1 MVSRLATACVT
12 SRSVGI
18 RGRAII
24 SAKNHH
30 LVVDSPLSLGGPN
43 EEVNPIDLLLAS
55 LASHCEF
62 ICERAAV
69 QNRIPLT
76 SLAINVW
83 GEFDPHGAAG
93 EPVDPALRS
102 ILIRLAL
109 TGPSALEID
118 TLIDAIKTRCTIY
131 TTLCRAVPITIEV
144 AADKPAAAPK

>member
-1 MVSRLATACVT
+1 M
-12 SRSVGI
+12 

-55 LASHCEF
+55 LASHSAF
-62 ICERAAV
+62 ICEKAAA
-69 QNRIPLT
+69 QYRIPLT
-76 SLAINVW
+76 SLAVNVW

-93 EPVDPALRS
+93 EPVDPALHSLRIS
-102 ILIRLAL
+102 LAL

-118 TLIDAIKTRCTIY
+118 ELIDAIRTRCPIY
-131 TTLCRAVPITIEV
+131 ATLCRAVPITIEI
-144 AADKPAAAPK
+144 ATEKPAAAPK